1 MNLVINTTTLSGT
14 GVTQVAVSFIY
25 ECIGFPENIYH
36 VFLSKTVSKEIDV
49 YDFPDNFHFYQFENH
64 PLYGLKGF
72 SVRKQLR
79 KLEKLINPD
88 IVFSVFGP
96 SCWTP
101 QTKHVT
107 GFANSYYVYPESP
120 FFKKISFKDVLRI
133 NLMKIAHRF
142 FLKRN
147 GKYFICETDDMSKR
161 LSAFLDISKS
171 DIFTVSNTYNRYFEE
186 NAISSKKHLLPV
198 PEENEYRFLSL
209 ASFDI
214 HKNLTIIN
222 EIVPILNDRKL
233 GKNVK
238 FVLTVDPDKYE
249 RYFSDEAKAKIINL
263 GRVDV
268 KDCPQLYSEC
278 NALFLPTLI
287 ESFSANYPEAMKMG
301 VPILT
306 SHYSFAKSICENA
319 ALYFDPLDAKDIQS
333 KIEDIITNENLSEL
347 LIENG
352 KQRIKAFGNAEIR
365 AKRYLDVFKSI

>member
-1 MNLVINTTTLSGT
+1 MKLIINTTTLSGT

-25 ECIGFPENIYH
+25 ECIAFPENTYH
-36 VFLSKTVSKEIDV
+36 VFLSKTVSKEIKIL
-49 YDFPDNFHFYQFENH
+49 DFPDNFHFYQFENH

-72 SVRKQLR
+72 FTRKQLR
-79 KLEKLINPD
+79 NLESTINPD

-101 QTKHVT
+101 KSKHIT

-120 FFKKISFKDVLRI
+120 FFKRISSKDFLRI

-161 LSAFLDISKS
+161 LAVFLHIDPSH
-171 DIFTVSNTYNRYFEE
+171 IFTVSNTYNRYFEINSTSAKE
-186 NAISSKKHLLPV
+186 RLLPE
-198 PEENEYRFLSL
+198 PDKNEYRLLSL

-222 EIVPILNDRKL
+222 EIIPIWDKKNI
-233 GKNVK
+233 GKDIK
-238 FVLTVDPDKYE
+238 FILTIDPVKYE
-249 RYFSDEAKAKIINL
+249 QYFTDEAKSRIINL

-268 KDCPQLYSEC
+268 KDCPQLYSESD
-278 NALFLPTLI
+278 ALFLPTLI
-287 ESFSANYPEAMKMG
+287 ESFSANYPEAMKMEI
-301 VPILT
+301 PILT

-319 ALYFDPLDAKDIQS
+319 ALYFDPLDPEDIVS
-333 KIEDIITNENLSEL
+333 KIIQIITDKKLSEQL
-347 LIENG
+347 VYNG
-352 KQRIKAFGNAEIR
+352 KERIKAFGNAGIR